1 MEATMETEVAKG
13 LLDRI
18 VSNLLYSET
27 SQDKLVELI
36 WHQWTDEQ
44 KKALADAAHKAAM
57 ERVTKIVES
66 RLYAVG
72 SGMDRTNLFAKFV
85 QHSVNTVFVTEN
97 VNQAI
102 QEQVRTEYKE
112 FLAGLRGTVQ
122 HALKDILLEAV
133 NRGITS
139 LDSYSIRQA
148 LTKAMYGQ
156 DKGGDDQDE
165 EGENG

>member
-18 VSNLLYSET
+18 VSNLLYSEA

-72 SGMDRTNLFAKFV
+72 SGRDRANLNLFAKFV

-97 VNQAI
+97 INQAI
-102 QEQVRTEYKE
+102 QDQVRAEYEE
-112 FLAGLRGTVQ
+112 FLAGLRGTVK

-148 LTKAMYGQ
+148 LTKAMNGQ
-156 DKGGDDQDE
+156 D
-165 EGENG
+165 GESGNG